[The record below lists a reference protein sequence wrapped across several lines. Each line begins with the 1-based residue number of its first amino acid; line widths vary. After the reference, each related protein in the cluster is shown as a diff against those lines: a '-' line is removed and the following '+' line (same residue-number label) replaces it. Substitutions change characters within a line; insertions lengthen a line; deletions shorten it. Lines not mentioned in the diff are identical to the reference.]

1 MWCPCETPF
10 LLNIDGALLVKGLAL
25 RLFGWNDALHIFYV
39 LYSYMRPLS
48 DNYKDTGYSKI
59 PLG

>member
-1 MWCPCETPF
+1 MVSMRDSIF
-10 LLNIDGALLVKGLAL
+10 VKYRRALLVKDLAL
-25 RLFGWNDALHIFYV
+25 RLFGWSDALHIFYV